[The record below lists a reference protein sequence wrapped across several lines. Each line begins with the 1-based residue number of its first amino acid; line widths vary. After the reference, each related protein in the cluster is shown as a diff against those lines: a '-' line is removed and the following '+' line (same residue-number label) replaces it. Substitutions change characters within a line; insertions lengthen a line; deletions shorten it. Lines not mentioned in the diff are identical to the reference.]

1 LCQKIHI
8 LLTKMENLSKE
19 TLLFKEIEPMEF
31 LTANNRHNKWPGL
44 ECKKVDNAITADLN
58 QDKNRSLG

>member
-1 LCQKIHI
+1 
-8 LLTKMENLSKE
+8 MENLSKE